1 LEGDRYLMRRL
12 LLCLLIA
19 LTLCC
24 VYPDEISDKESE
36 LSKVESQKNELNRK
50 AREAEEQRRAA
61 EQTKQQKQR
70 QHNMQSRRLEEI
82 IATNNNLSRSLD
94 HSRNLLR
101 QTEENLTALQYSCNE
116 TMLHLLLTD
125 QLQTKLNQYENDAHL
140 LSLIMQR
147 LIIENRK
154 LNIQRITITA
164 EKDNKEAEFNKSQTL
179 TSTERN
185 RLNTISSDITNIDRE
200 IGNLERQKA
209 IYQAQANEL
218 EKTAKALQDLVNM
231 LKLEAVKIEY
241 SYAFAGVTVPP
252 VVGRVVTPFGP
263 KRHERYNIATFS
275 NGVDIAIPENT
286 LIRAM
291 ADGTVVYADW
301 FTGSGRIII
310 IDHKNGYHS
319 VYSYINNLLVRVGD
333 EVRTGQT
340 IAESGKGPNT
350 NEPSLHFEIR
360 RNGVPIN
367 PSEIIKVY

>member
-1 LEGDRYLMRRL
+1 MRRL

-19 LTLCC
+19 FTLYS
-24 VYPDEISDKESE
+24 VYPDEISDRENE

-50 AREAEEQRRAA
+50 AREAEEQRRLA

-82 IATNNNLSRSLD
+82 IATNRNIHSSLE
-94 HSRNLLR
+94 HSRNLLK
-101 QTEENLTALQYSCNE
+101 QTEESLSALQYSCNE

-125 QLQTKLNQYENDAHL
+125 QLQTRLNQYENDAHL
-140 LSLIMQR
+140 LSLIMNR
-147 LIIENRK
+147 LIIESRK
-154 LNIQRITITA
+154 LNIQKITISA
-164 EKDNKEAEFNKSQTL
+164 DKDTKEAEFNKNETL
-179 TSTERN
+179 TSAERN
-185 RLNTISSDITNIDRE
+185 RLNAISTDITNIDKE
-200 IGNLERQKA
+200 IDNLEKQKA

-218 EKTAKALQDLVNM
+218 EKTAKALQDLVNL
-231 LKLEAVKIEY
+231 LKQEAIKVEY
-241 SYAFAGVTVPP
+241 TYLFTSGTILP
-252 VVGRVVTPFGP
+252 VVGRIVTPFGP

-275 NGVDIAIPENT
+275 NGVDIAVPENT

-291 ADGTVVYADW
+291 SDGTVVFADW

-310 IDHKNGYHS
+310 IDHHNGYHS

-333 EVRTGQT
+333 SVHTGQT

-367 PSEIIKVY
+367 PSEVLRFY